1 MKLEKEVKISEIT
14 RCPYYQP
21 RLDDTFKVTLDNDNL
36 SESEY
41 EKLCKIS
48 KSKKIKLTLEV
59 EKPIL
64 DEVERKYLSEVIRP
78 FRDRVRY
85 ITKYTYD
92 LDGKNKEYISIIS
105 YGWTIN
111 LPAFK
116 KGTMYKNMRSY
127 KEYTLDDL
135 NL

>member
-21 RLDDTFKVTLDNDNL
+21 RLDDTFKVTLKNDNL

-59 EKPIL
+59 EEPIL
-64 DEVERKYLSEVIRP
+64 DEEERKYLSGVIRP
-78 FRDRVRY
+78 FRDRVEH
-85 ITKYTYD
+85 IEKLGDKPMEFILIKLIDD
-92 LDGKNKEYISIIS
+92 LPIQ
-105 YGWTIN
+105 
-111 LPAFK
+111 LPYFEK
-116 KGTMYKNMRSY
+116 DTMYKGMEKY
-127 KEYTLDDL
+127 KEYTLEDL
-135 NL
+135 GL